1 MKCTV
6 KSLVLVGS
14 WIVVKRFT
22 IDVELRLVE
31 TVSDDSSIART
42 RGCVRLV
49 NGCG

>member
-1 MKCTV
+1 M
-6 KSLVLVGS
+6 
-14 WIVVKRFT
+14 VKRFA

-31 TVSDDSSIART
+31 TFSDDSSIAGT